1 MTETNQRILSDA
13 PLTNATPLTNV
24 APLANVA
31 RLTQL
36 IDRCLHRAHGLPGMG
51 CFYGKAGLGKT
62 TSGIYATN
70 RFSACHV
77 EALPIGG
84 VKGLLSMIA
93 VELGQKPARTTDALF
108 IQVAQDLTRSRLPLI
123 IDEADHILSDKPIEI
138 VRRLHDVSGVPVILM
153 GEEALPQKLQRWE
166 RVASRILSFVG
177 AESATMA
184 DVDHLAKIYA
194 GGLVLSPELKSQL
207 LAASRGS
214 IRNVSTNLAHVQ
226 EFGAVQGLTKI
237 GLAEWAGRPF
247 HTGEA
252 PAPRTFGVVRKG
264 AAA

>member
-1 MTETNQRILSDA
+1 MTQNQEVIGS
-13 PLTNATPLTNV
+13 V

-36 IDRCLHRAHGLPGMG
+36 IDRCQNRAHGLPGMG
-51 CFYGKAGLGKT
+51 CFYGRAGLGKT

-70 RFSACHV
+70 RFNACHV

-84 VKGLLSMIA
+84 VKGLLGMI
-93 VELGQKPARTTDALF
+93 VQELGLRPQRTTEALF
-108 IQVAQDLTRSRLPLI
+108 TQAAQELALTGRPLI
-123 IDEADHILSDKPIEI
+123 VDEADHILSDKPIEI

-153 GEEALPQKLQRWE
+153 GEEGLPQKLQRWE
-166 RVASRILSFVG
+166 RVHGRMLSWVG
-177 AESATMA
+177 AETATAA

-194 GGLVLSPELKSQL
+194 AGVTLSPDLKEAL
-207 LAASRGS
+207 LKASRGS
-214 IRNVSTNLAHVQ
+214 IRNVSTNLAHVR
-226 EFGAVQGLTKI
+226 EYAAIQGI
-237 GLAEWAGRPF
+237 ASIDLAGWGRRPF

-252 PAPRTFGVVRKG
+252 PAPRDVVKPLIRRG